1 MKIPAPYQKLD
12 GSYAAVMDIKQHD
25 KAKRLIGE
33 TFESDLGGVAATQRQ
48 GSAGW
53 PDGSLRGGVGGGL
66 AGVRLSAINLIIDK
80 YCKAN
85 CKRIDWRGFN
95 I

>member
-33 TFESDLGGVAATQRQ
+33 TFESDFGVLRLV
-48 GSAGW
+48 SAKAV
-53 PDGSLRGGVGGGL
+53 RVGRVDRCEVAL
-66 AGVRLSAINLIIDK
+66 VAV
-80 YCKAN
+80 
-85 CKRIDWRGFN
+85 
-95 I
+95 